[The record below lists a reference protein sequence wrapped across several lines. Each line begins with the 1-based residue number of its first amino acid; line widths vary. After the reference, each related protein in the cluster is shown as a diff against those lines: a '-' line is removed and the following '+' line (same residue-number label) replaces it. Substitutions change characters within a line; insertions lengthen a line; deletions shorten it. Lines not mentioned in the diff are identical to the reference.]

1 MLGYHSRIMKLAID
15 HLVIAAADLDS
26 GTEYVARLLGVAPA
40 GGGAH
45 PRMGTHNRVLGMAG
59 GLYLEVI
66 AIDPDAEAPARP
78 RWFGLDQG
86 AVRARLEQGP
96 YLAHWAARVEAPL
109 DLTQMQAEHPDR
121 LAPAIP
127 MSRGDL
133 RWRLTVPEDGSLP
146 AWREA
151 GHAAGDG
158 LLPTLIQWDVPNYP
172 GLSLARPDLALV
184 ELSGRHPQ
192 AGLLRQGLAWVG
204 ADHLIHLEQAD
215 GPPRLSARIQTP
227 RGEQVLA

>member
-1 MLGYHSRIMKLAID
+1 MLGYHSHIMKLAID
-15 HLVIAAADLDS
+15 HLVIAAPDLAS
-26 GTEYVARLLGVAPA
+26 GTGYVAGLLGIAPS

-59 GLYLEVI
+59 GIYLEVI
-66 AIDPDAEAPARP
+66 AIDPNAEPPSRP
-78 RWFGLDQG
+78 RWFGLDQP
-86 AVRARLEQGP
+86 AMRARLEQGP
-96 YLAHWAARVEAPL
+96 FLAHWAARVEAPL
-109 DLTQMQAEHPDR
+109 DLTRMQAEHPDR

-192 AGLLRQGLAWVG
+192 AGLLRQGLAWMG

>member
-1 MLGYHSRIMKLAID
+1 MKLSID

-26 GTEYVARLLGVAPA
+26 GAEYVAGLLGVAPA

-45 PRMGTHNRVLGMAG
+45 PSMGTHNRVLGMAG
-59 GLYLEVI
+59 GIYLEVI
-66 AIDPDAEAPARP
+66 AIDPDASAPARP

-109 DLTQMQAEHPDR
+109 DLTRMQAEHPER
-121 LAPAIP
+121 LPPAIP

-133 RWRLTVPEDGSLP
+133 RWRLTVPDDGSLP

-158 LLPTLIQWDVPNYP
+158 LLPTLIQWDVPDYP
-172 GLSLARPDLALV
+172 GLSLPRQELVLA
-184 ELSGRHPQ
+184 ELSGSHPQ
-192 AGLLRQGLAWVG
+192 AGLLRQGLAWMG
-204 ADHLIHLEQAD
+204 ADHLIRLEQAD
-215 GPPRLSARIQTP
+215 RPPRLSAKIETA
-227 RGEQVLA
+227 RGTRVLE